1 MEREFVTQKIKEYQI
16 QEFIDK
22 TLGNVGHSHTVMKK
36 TPLGEKV
43 IVYASRP
50 GLVVGRRGANIKDLT
65 KMLKKNFNLENPQIE
80 INEVENVY
88 LDANVVAEKIVSSL
102 ERFGTNRF
110 KGIGHK
116 MMEKVMES
124 GARGIEIIISGKV
137 PGARARSWRFYMGY
151 VKKCGDAAQV
161 ALRKATKS
169 AQLKPGIVGIRISIM
184 PPNVRLPD
192 DIRRRE
198 APAEAPVVVTSEQPI
213 VEAETKEEA
222 TEEKPKKRAPR
233 KKKAKAEVSQETAAV
248 TEASGEAA

>member
-1 MEREFVTQKIKEYQI
+1 MMEREFVTQKIKEFQI

-22 TLGNVGHSHTVMKK
+22 TLGNVGHSHTIMKK
-36 TPLGEKV
+36 TPMGEKV
-43 IVYASRP
+43 IIYASRP
-50 GLVVGRRGANIKDLT
+50 GLVVGRRGSNIKDLT
-65 KMLKKNFNLENPQIE
+65 KLLKKNFNLENPQVE
-80 INEVENVY
+80 ISEVDNIF
-88 LDANVVAEKIVSSL
+88 LDANIVAEKIVSSL

-169 AQLKPGIVGIRISIM
+169 AQLKPGIVGISISIM

-192 DIRRRE
+192 DVRMRVL
-198 APAEAPVVVTSEQPI
+198 A
-213 VEAETKEEA
+213 
-222 TEEKPKKRAPR
+222 
-233 KKKAKAEVSQETAAV
+233 
-248 TEASGEAA
+248 